1 MEKAILISLI
11 SMMLGGLLGSAL
23 VSDSYRQEMKR
34 MDYNKTIGEYRK
46 EKGF

>member
-1 MEKAILISLI
+1 MESNIL
-11 SMMLGGLLGSAL
+11 LGLVTFIVGVLLGSAAI
-23 VSDSYRQEMKR
+23 SDSYKQEMKR